1 MAERSLVV
9 ALLKRALDS
18 PMAPKQADPAETVA
32 KAIAAAEEAAGP
44 TAKAA
49 ALEPLL
55 ALLADPNA
63 ATQVVEKAAELLSEA
78 GSLMGEVAAVPAAE
92 LTTGRERMDGQRA
105 LAFFGGA

>member
-1 MAERSLVV
+1 
-9 ALLKRALDS
+9 
-18 PMAPKQADPAETVA
+18 MAPKQADPAETVA

-92 LTTGRERMDGQRA
+92 LTTELAAA
-105 LAFFGGA
+105 LATGAQLTAAL